1 MLELT
6 LSIFA
11 VLIRFKDLN
20 AVSNSSVVK
29 SKLLMG
35 SLDNIH
41 SVQSAETGEI
51 FLQGPTFLKKE
62 LNSFTTCYEE

>member
-51 FLQGPTFLKKE
+51 FLQVPTFLKKE